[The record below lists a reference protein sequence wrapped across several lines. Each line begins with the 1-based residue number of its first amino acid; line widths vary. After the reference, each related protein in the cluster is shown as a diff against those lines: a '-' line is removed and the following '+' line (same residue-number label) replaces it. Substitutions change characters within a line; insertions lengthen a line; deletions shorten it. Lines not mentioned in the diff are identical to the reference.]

1 MKLSDF
7 LIGCFFKMH
16 QSLDTK
22 QLGTERYRTK
32 PEVEFIFLKNK
43 DEILQPRLH
52 DYTRHYICIL
62 YKALNTPNYFTKD
75 VTKIKLHITLT
86 VPSDNMYFQ
95 WILYLHKSKH
105 FFTISVWWW
114 VQVVSI
120 CRHWIIV
127 SKQNMKINNDDIY
140 GRPVPTAPPSFVL
153 L

>member
-1 MKLSDF
+1 MKLNDF

-16 QSLDTK
+16 QSLNTK

-62 YKALNTPNYFTKD
+62 YKALNTPNYITND
-75 VTKIKLHITLT
+75 VTKIKLHITLM

-95 WILYLHKSKH
+95 WILYLQKSKH
-105 FFTISVWWW
+105 FLPSACCDGYRSSVY
-114 VQVVSI
+114 VVI
-120 CRHWIIV
+120 ELLYP
-127 SKQNMKINNDDIY
+127 KKIWK
-140 GRPVPTAPPSFVL
+140 
-153 L
+153 